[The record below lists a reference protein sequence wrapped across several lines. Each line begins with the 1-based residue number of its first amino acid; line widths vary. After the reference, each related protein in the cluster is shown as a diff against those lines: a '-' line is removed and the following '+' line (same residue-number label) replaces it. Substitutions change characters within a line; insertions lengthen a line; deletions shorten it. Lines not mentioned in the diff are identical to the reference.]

1 MNNYLSSALRAAR
14 LRWVARIQ
22 LVVELSEPCRAPHW
36 CAARSWLVQESSST
50 SSWGVTPIGH
60 RYHLRPYSAAP
71 ARCVYKPLEEEEEE
85 EEEVVD
91 KRLRQMEKRRVFR
104 AAQQTFLEYLHVT
117 RGLCFSDA
125 EHISKHSPIFVSK
138 LLEMVKD
145 AIKDPVEGGEEI
157 VFRSKEKKKEMRD
170 QRVSKALVRLF
181 HYHPIN
187 EFEPFMESIG
197 LKPSKYDSLLPRDLM
212 FLADDE
218 TLLENYRV
226 LCNYGVMRTKIGRIY
241 RDAADV
247 FSFGENVLVSKL
259 RALED
264 LGFSKTSVIKLVIS
278 SPVILVRDLSAE
290 FKILQWLDDVGIERD
305 WIGQFVSVR
314 KSYNWRKTVDVPQF
328 FSELGFNKEGIGKL
342 IRENPDFLLDGSGK
356 GLFKAV
362 SIMLKAGS
370 GKQDLFNLFLDF
382 PNVRA
387 RNFARNILRGIQL
400 LAEIGVSEMDIMK
413 FVVSNAS
420 MLGSAPVKKA
430 NSILTNLS
438 VGKKRLCK
446 IIMEEPHQLMKY
458 TFGSKLSRL
467 PHCNRSNETSLK
479 EKVKFLK
486 SIGFVE
492 GSEDMEKALK
502 VFRGK
507 GDELQDR
514 FDFLVKTGL
523 DPKDVASMMKVAP
536 HVLNQKIHVLESKI
550 SFFVNETGYPLSAL
564 VGFPS
569 FLSFTVERT
578 KVRFL
583 MYNWLRERGLS
594 TPNLALSSFLAC
606 SDKNFIKYF
615 VEKHHTGHEVW
626 ENFKREVA
634 ATKIVHCTSDD

>member
-1 MNNYLSSALRAAR
+1 
-14 LRWVARIQ
+14 
-22 LVVELSEPCRAPHW
+22 
-36 CAARSWLVQESSST
+36 
-50 SSWGVTPIGH
+50 
-60 RYHLRPYSAAP
+60 
-71 ARCVYKPLEEEEEE
+71 
-85 EEEVVD
+85 
-91 KRLRQMEKRRVFR
+91 
-104 AAQQTFLEYLHVT
+104 
-117 RGLCFSDA
+117 
-125 EHISKHSPIFVSK
+125 
-138 LLEMVKD
+138 MVKD
-145 AIKDPVEGGEEI
+145 AIKEPVEGGEEI
-157 VFRSKEKKKEMRD
+157 VFRSKEKRKEMRD

-181 HYHPIN
+181 RYHPIN

-197 LKPSKYDSLLPRDLM
+197 LKPSEYDSLLPRDLM

-218 TLLENYRV
+218 TLLKNYHI
-226 LCNYGVMRTKIGRIY
+226 LCNYGVGRTKMGRIY

-259 RALED
+259 QALED

-278 SPVILVRDLSAE
+278 SPLILACDPSAE

-305 WIGQFVSVR
+305 WIGQFLSVR
-314 KSYNWRKTVDVPQF
+314 KSYNWRKMVEVPQF
-328 FSELGFNKEGIGKL
+328 FSELGFNKEGFGKL
-342 IRENPDFLLDGSGK
+342 IRKNPDFLLDGSGK
-356 GLFKAV
+356 VLFKAV

-382 PNVRA
+382 PNVQA
-387 RNFARNILRGIQL
+387 RNFARNIMRGVLL
-400 LAEIGVSEMDIMK
+400 LAEIGVSEEDIKK

-446 IIMEEPHQLMKY
+446 IIMEEPRQLMKY

-467 PHCNRSNETSLK
+467 PKCDRSSETTLN

-486 SIGFVE
+486 SLGFVE
-492 GSEDMEKALK
+492 GSDDMKKALK

-514 FDFLVKTGL
+514 YDFLVKTGF
-523 DPKDVASMMKVAP
+523 DPKDVVNMIKIAP
-536 HVLNQKIHVLESKI
+536 HVLNQKINVLESKI
-550 SFFVNETGYPLSAL
+550 SFLVNETVYPLSSL

-569 FLSFTVERT
+569 FLSFTVERA
-578 KVRFL
+578 KARFL
-583 MYNWLRERGLS
+583 MYNWLRERGLA
-594 TPNLALSSFLAC
+594 TPNLALSSFLAS
-606 SDKNFIKYF
+606 SDKKFVKYF
-615 VEKHHTGHEVW
+615 VEKHEMGHDVW

-634 ATKIVHCTSDD
+634 STKKLALYFR